1 MSIILNIETATK
13 NCSVSLANDGVMLAL
28 IELNEEQ
35 LEEIEILIDKLEDD
49 EDVQAV
55 YTNIA

>member
-1 MSIILNIETATK
+1 MFTGESGKTRPRLPGE
-13 NCSVSLANDGVMLAL
+13 D
-28 IELNEEQ
+28 Q
-35 LEEIEILIDKLEDD
+35 LEEIESLIDKLEDD